1 MKSTR
6 QKTEDNYRQG
16 QRFFN
21 PKTKEVWIV
30 YYASFNNHQD
40 EWEYRLIQS
49 NENEKVVK
57 NVMQTQLNDRI
68 RLGTLLR
75 DS

>member
-1 MKSTR
+1 MKTTR

-21 PKTKEVWIV
+21 PKTREVWIV
-30 YYASFNNHQD
+30 YYATFNNSLD

-49 NENEKVVK
+49 NENEKIIK
-57 NVMQTQLNDRI
+57 NVLQSHINNRI
-68 RLGTLLR
+68 KTGTLKR
-75 DS
+75 D